1 MNQDGKRILEMMY
14 KNDQP
19 DGVVKVYYPDGKLQE
34 TGNYRKGVKEGSWL
48 EYDSNGNIS
57 NTSVF
62 INGVLKEK

>member
-1 MNQDGKRILEMMY
+1 
-14 KNDQP
+14 
-19 DGVVKVYYPDGKLQE
+19 VKVYYPDGKLQE

-48 EYDSNGNIS
+48 EYDTNGNIS